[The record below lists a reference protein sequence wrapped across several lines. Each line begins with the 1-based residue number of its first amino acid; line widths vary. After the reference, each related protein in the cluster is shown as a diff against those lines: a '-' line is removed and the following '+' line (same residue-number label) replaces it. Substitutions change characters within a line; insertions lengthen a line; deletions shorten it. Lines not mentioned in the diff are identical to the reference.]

1 MDGLDHQLY
10 VNLHD
15 QIRKIEGLARDPWL
29 RPEMRRA
36 LRVLASDLDAS
47 WAKFERCQ
55 RRINPPGCPNDG
67 GPTAADIAGEVQH
80 DIG

>member
-10 VNLHD
+10 VGLRD
-15 QIRKIEGLARDPWL
+15 QIRKIEELGIDDWL

-55 RRINPPGCPNDG
+55 RRINPHACPNDG

-80 DIG
+80 G